1 MDNLGPVVRLAG
13 VGFYIGFCIVGGV
26 FCGLWLDG
34 KLDTQPVFALV
45 GLFLGLILAFWGVFK
60 MLLPLINK
68 KRERR

>member
-26 FCGLWLDG
+26 FSGLWLDG
-34 KLDTQPVFALV
+34 KFDTQPIFLII
-45 GLFLGLILAFWGVFK
+45 GLILGLILAFWGVFQ
-60 MLLPLINK
+60 MLLPLVNK